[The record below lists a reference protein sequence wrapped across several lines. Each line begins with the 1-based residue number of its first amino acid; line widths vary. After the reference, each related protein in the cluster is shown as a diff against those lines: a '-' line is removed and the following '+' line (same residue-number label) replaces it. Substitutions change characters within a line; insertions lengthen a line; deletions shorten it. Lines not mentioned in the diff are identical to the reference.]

1 MAIATV
7 PTAFNIDIEFE
18 LAGFGKRFLAI
29 ATDAL
34 LLSLIM
40 YAAYM
45 VLDAMN
51 FKLHELEASVE
62 MLLILIPAFLYH
74 LIFEILMNGQS
85 PGKKIVGIKV
95 ISMTGS
101 NPSISQYLIRWSLG
115 LGNYIFFSIPYI
127 ILLIFY
133 NPLIFFPIVI
143 VLAFFYLPD
152 LICAGVSKKSQR
164 LGDIAAGTLVIDIKK
179 KMSINDTI
187 FLDLEPSEY
196 VPVFPQ
202 VMRLTDKDI
211 SGIHSLIN
219 QNQKKGEVADYTIRV
234 AQRIK
239 EVLEIESD
247 LYPIDFLKQL
257 IVDYNH
263 ISQKS

>member
-164 LGDIAAGTLVIDIKK
+164 LGDIA
-179 KMSINDTI
+179 
-187 FLDLEPSEY
+187 
-196 VPVFPQ
+196 
-202 VMRLTDKDI
+202 
-211 SGIHSLIN
+211 
-219 QNQKKGEVADYTIRV
+219 
-234 AQRIK
+234 
-239 EVLEIESD
+239 
-247 LYPIDFLKQL
+247 
-257 IVDYNH
+257 
-263 ISQKS
+263 